1 VKAIAAL
8 STLVFAAFAMTGCR
22 GPTGPKPL
30 VFTDVTVIDA
40 TGVPQKAAMMV
51 VVVGDRITRIEKYE
65 RNRVP
70 SGADVVNGE
79 GKFLVPGLWDMHVHW
94 YQERYLPLFIA
105 NGVTGVRQMWGTAVL
120 HQWRRRINDTSLLAP
135 RMFIRGSNESAT
147 AVQLF
152 RP

>member
-1 VKAIAAL
+1 VKAMAAL
-8 STLVFAAFAMTGCR
+8 STLVFAAFAVTGCR

-40 TGVPQKAAMMV
+40 TGVPQKAGMMV

-79 GKFLVPGLWDMHVHW
+79 GKCFGSRSVGHACSLVSRAVFT
-94 YQERYLPLFIA
+94 PLH
-105 NGVTGVRQMWGTAVL
+105 R
-120 HQWRRRINDTSLLAP
+120 
-135 RMFIRGSNESAT
+135 
-147 AVQLF
+147 
-152 RP
+152 